1 MSKFFLVQFLTEKFF
16 LAQFHSKLTGKGFF
30 SSKLKYKIENRLIF
44 SPRIKKVLKIQKEL
58 IGTFTPIKLLTP
70 DCVRLYAWYVKPK
83 ENNPVVIF
91 IPGQSESISKWQD
104 TLIFLQNIGYGA
116 LFLSLRGHYKSAGI
130 PSEEGVYTDAE
141 TAIKFLK
148 KEGYKNKDII
158 VWGRSLGTATAL
170 EMGVRHKL
178 RGVILE
184 SAIQNIKQAAST
196 LIEYYLTAFKISF
209 FKNYVKQMLSKLEF
223 IQNFENDKK
232 IVDLKTKTLIIHSK
246 NDLKIPYKTAELL
259 HSLNP
264 KTKLVICDDGSHET
278 NEWCFKEIK
287 NFFHSLSEVTAK

>member
-16 LAQFHSKLTGKGFF
+16 LSIFHSKLTGKGFL
-30 SSKLKYKIENRLIF
+30 SSRIKFKIENRLIF
-44 SPRIKKVLKIQKEL
+44 NPRVKKVLKIKKEL

-83 ENNPVVIF
+83 PNNPVVIF

-104 TLIFLQNIGYGA
+104 TLEFLQNMGYGA

-148 KEGYKNKDII
+148 KEGFKSKDII
-158 VWGRSLGTATAL
+158 VWGRSLGSATAL
-170 EMGVRHKL
+170 EMGVRHRLK
-178 RGVILE
+178 GVILE
-184 SAIQNIKQAAST
+184 SAIQNIKCAAST
-196 LIEYYLTAFKISF
+196 LIEYYLTSFKISF
-209 FKNYVKQMLSKLEF
+209 FKSYVMKMLSEINF
-223 IQNFENDKK
+223 MQNFENDKK
-232 IVDLKTKTLIIHSK
+232 IAGLKTKALIIHSK

-264 KTKLVICDDGSHET
+264 KTKLVISEEGSHES
-278 NEWCFKEIK
+278 NDWCFEEVE
-287 NFFHSLSEVTAK
+287 NFLHSLSEVVAK